1 MLYCCKMLMSRS
13 RQKYKWVFNKK
24 KAKAF
29 QHFEVDIGPENW
41 FNFSYQDGSMN
52 IVHVV
57 ICKKGISY
65 SVQKIHQYNVGYTS
79 GWIHEH
85 CTNVVISILS

>member
-1 MLYCCKMLMSRS
+1 MSRS
-13 RQKYKWVFNKK
+13 RQKNKWVFNK

-41 FNFSYQDGSMN
+41 FNFSYQDASMN

-65 SVQKIHQYNVGYTS
+65 SVQKIYQYNVGYTS